1 MANRINNRRYNKL
14 LSYRNNYYMYGSQMQ
29 NDPYRLNDKYSTPAI
44 VNGMGGVQ
52 NPSQGYEPTI
62 TPPSAT
68 GRGLFGNLGATIVD
82 GFKSGALNGLAGG
95 LGNIA
100 GGAIGGGM
108 SSGIGSA
115 MTSLSGLAS
124 AIPGPWGAVASAGL
138 GVLGG
143 LTNRMFGSKLNK
155 ENIADVEGNINRLN
169 SLQADANS
177 FDTLSDI
184 WGNTAMGGNFT
195 NSYIGKDGWF
205 SNKAKKKAK
214 QLRDQME
221 LANAYAEN
229 ALQNNAH
236 NISETTMNNL
246 EANYAALGGFLNQYA
261 DGGSIYIKPENR
273 GKFNAT
279 KKRTGKT
286 TEELTHSKNP
296 LTRKRAIF
304 AQNASHWKH
313 AFGGEL
319 NTNGA
324 DFSTGLTFIDNGGL
338 HEDNPYEGVPM
349 GVDPEGNPNLVEEG
363 EIIYNDYVFSNRLT
377 VPKTIRSKYKLKG
390 DKDLTFADAVKQIS
404 KGATERPNDPISQET
419 LHEIMS
425 DLAQTQEGVREEA
438 SEGNKFAK
446 GGNMWTPTKINSY
459 KGLSNYYGY
468 NKPFW
473 MNENGK
479 YTDDYNNFINNS
491 YTKDMFR
498 QHIKN
503 QFDFYDNATAEQKQ
517 SNRYKAIQNFIDA
530 NKDWYKNRASI
541 ANWNISD
548 ALYNQ
553 GKQLAL
559 SNPGFMHPE
568 ELAQNALAKRADRY
582 FLRKKDANGKY
593 TITPMEGVTPW
604 KGFAQSGDYQGLK
617 YEEAFPNHKEV
628 GSEERPLDKKT
639 NTIYTDHYYDV
650 IPEEKSP
657 EEPKKLPPL
666 SLGRSNEDLRY
677 IPAIGLGL
685 ASITDALGLTNKPD
699 YSEAA
704 QIEAT
709 TRGGSYRPVSWSPI
723 GNKLSYR
730 PFDIDYYTNKLSAE
744 AGALRRSLA
753 NQSGGNSGRAI
764 AGLLAADYNA
774 QDKLGELFRKSEE
787 YNLEQRQKIE
797 DFNRATNQA
806 NSQGMLQADM
816 ANQQAYANAR
826 ESNLRGI
833 LAAAEMRQKA
843 RLSAEA
849 AKSANLSGF
858 LQAIG
863 DIGYEN
869 KSLNM
874 IRALM
879 EAGYVPVSDSIRD
892 IYATSSAKKRL
903 TSNGKT
909 NKKGGK

>member
-14 LSYRNNYYMYGSQMQ
+14 LSYRNNYFVGGGHMVA
-29 NDPYRLNDKYSTPAI
+29 PYYQTPPI
-44 VNGMGGVQ
+44 VSGMGGAQ
-52 NPSQGYEPTI
+52 NPSQGYEPTGI
-62 TPPSAT
+62 PSNT
-68 GRGLFGNLGATIVD
+68 SSTNGGLFGNLGASIVN

-108 SSGIGSA
+108 SSGVGSA

-177 FDTLSDI
+177 FDTLADI
-184 WGNTAMGGNFT
+184 WGNTSMGSNFT

-205 SNKAKKKAK
+205 SNKAKKKAQ

-261 DGGSIYIKPENR
+261 DGGGIHIKPENR

-279 KKRTGKT
+279 KRRTGKT

-304 AQNASHWKH
+304 AQNAAKWHH

-324 DFSTGLTFIDNGGL
+324 DFPTGLTFIGNGGL

-349 GVDPEGNPNLVEEG
+349 GVDPEGTPNLVEEG
-363 EIIYNDYVFSNRLT
+363 EVIYNDYVFSNRLT

-438 SEGNKFAK
+438 HEGNRFDT
-446 GGNMWTPTKINSY
+446 GGDMWTPTKINPY
-459 KGLSNYYGY
+459 KGVPNYYGF

-473 MNENGK
+473 MNNNGI
-479 YTDDYNNFINNS
+479 YTDNYNSFINNN
-491 YTKDMFR
+491 YNKDMFR

-503 QFDFYDNATAEQKQ
+503 QFDFYDNATEEQRK
-517 SNRYKAIQNFIDA
+517 SNRYKAIQNFIDN
-530 NKDWYKNRASI
+530 NKDWYNNRASI

-553 GKQLAL
+553 GKTLAL

-568 ELAQNALAKRADRY
+568 EIAQNALAKRANRY
-582 FLRKKDANGKY
+582 FLRGKDAKGNF
-593 TITPMEGVTPW
+593 TVTPMEVTPW
-604 KGFAQSGDYQGLK
+604 EGFASSGK
-617 YEEAFPNHKEV
+617 YEGLRYEDAFPNYKEV
-628 GSEERPLDKKT
+628 GKQERPIE
-639 NTIYTDHYYDV
+639 NGTIYTDYYYDENK
-650 IPEEKSP
+650 PA
-657 EEPKKLPPL
+657 EPTPSTKEDIPPL
-666 SLGRSNEDLRY
+666 DLGRSNETLRY
-677 IPAIGLGL
+677 APAIGLGMAAL
-685 ASITDALGLTNKPD
+685 SDALGITNKPD

-723 GNKLSYR
+723 GNKLGYR
-730 PFDIDYYTNKLSAE
+730 PFDRDYYTNKLSAE

-849 AKSANLSGF
+849 AKSANLSGL

-879 EAGYVPVSDSIRD
+879 EAGLVPVSDSIQD
-892 IYATSSAKKRL
+892 LYATSSAKKRL

>member
-14 LSYRNNYYMYGSQMQ
+14 LSYRNNYF
-29 NDPYRLNDKYSTPAI
+29 
-44 VNGMGGVQ
+44 VGGGRMFALC
-52 NPSQGYEPTI
+52 QGYEPTGI
-62 TPPSAT
+62 PSNT
-68 GRGLFGNLGATIVD
+68 SSTNGGLFGNLGASIVN

-95 LGNIA
+95 LGNIV

-108 SSGIGSA
+108 SSGVGSA

-124 AIPGPWGAVASAGL
+124 AIPGPLGAVASAGL

-143 LTNRMFGSKLNK
+143 LTNRMLGSKLNK

-177 FDTLSDI
+177 FDTLADI
-184 WGNTAMGGNFT
+184 WSNTSMGSNFT
-195 NSYIGKDGWF
+195 NSYIGKDGWL
-205 SNKAKKKAK
+205 SNKAKKKAR

-229 ALQNNAH
+229 ALQNNAY

-304 AQNASHWKH
+304 AQNAAKWHH

-324 DFSTGLTFIDNGGL
+324 DFPTGLTFIGNGGL

-349 GVDPEGNPNLVEEG
+349 GVDPEGTPNLVEEG
-363 EIIYNDYVFSNRLT
+363 EVIYNDYVFSNRLT

-425 DLAQTQEGVREEA
+425 DLAQTQEGVREE
-438 SEGNKFAK
+438 SNGGNKFAK
-446 GGNMWTPTKINSY
+446 GGILGNLYEGDGPAWQVLNRNNRTQDLNFGDPKFNPYTESGDIDWNIMYGKDSPYMKRRQYVLDNWESEGVKNW
-459 KGLSNYYGY
+459 LSNYVEGVNAYNRNRIGY
-468 NKPFW
+468 KP
-473 MNENGK
+473 MTVN
-479 YTDDYNNFINNS
+479 DI
-491 YTKDMFR
+491 TKDVFEHR
-498 QHIKN
+498 T
-503 QFDFYDNATAEQKQ
+503 FDK
-517 SNRYKAIQNFIDA
+517 SWGGMHSGIDYA
-530 NKDWYKNRASI
+530 GDPSVNRA
-541 ANWNISD
+541 N
-548 ALYNQ
+548 
-553 GKQLAL
+553 
-559 SNPGFMHPE
+559 
-568 ELAQNALAKRADRY
+568 RY
-582 FLRKKDANGKY
+582 FLRSKDDSGKY
-593 TITPMEGVTPW
+593 TITPMKIAPW
-604 KGFAQSGDYQGLK
+604 KGFAQSGEYQGLK
-617 YEEAFPNHKEV
+617 YEEAFPDYKEV
-628 GSEERPLDKKT
+628 GSEERPIEN
-639 NTIYTDHYYDV
+639 NTIYTDYYYDA
-650 IPEEKSP
+650 IPKEKAP

-666 SLGRSNEDLRY
+666 SLGRGNEELRY
-677 IPAIGLGL
+677 IPAIGLGI

-704 QIEAT
+704 QIEAA
-709 TRGGSYRPVSWSPI
+709 TRGGSYRPVSWNPI
-723 GNKLSYR
+723 GNKLGYR
-730 PFDIDYYTNKLSAE
+730 PFDRDYYTNKLSAE
-744 AGALRRSLA
+744 AGATRRALA

-816 ANQQAYANAR
+816 ANQKAYADAR
-826 ESNLRGI
+826 EINLRGI

-849 AKSANLSGF
+849 AKSANLSGL

-874 IRALM
+874 IRRLI
-879 EAGYVPVSDSIRD
+879 EAGIVPASEPIQDL
-892 IYATSSAKKRL
+892 YATSSARKKL
-903 TSNGKT
+903 TSNNKT
-909 NKKGGK
+909 NKKEGK

>member
-14 LSYRNNYYMYGSQMQ
+14 LSYRNNYFVGGGHMFV
-29 NDPYRLNDKYSTPAI
+29 PYYQTPPI
-44 VNGMGGVQ
+44 LSGMGGAQ
-52 NPSQGYEPTI
+52 NPSQGYEPTGI
-62 TPPSAT
+62 PSNT
-68 GRGLFGNLGATIVD
+68 SSTNGGLFGNLGASIVN
-82 GFKSGALNGLAGG
+82 GFKSGALNGLAGR

-108 SSGIGSA
+108 SSGVGSA

-143 LTNRMFGSKLNK
+143 LTNKMFGSKLNK

-177 FDTLSDI
+177 FDTLADI
-184 WGNTAMGGNFT
+184 WGNTSMGSNFT

-205 SNKAKKKAK
+205 SNKAKKKAQ

-261 DGGSIYIKPENR
+261 DGGGIHIKPENR

-304 AQNASHWKH
+304 AQNAAKWHH

-324 DFSTGLTFIDNGGL
+324 DFPTGLTFIGNGGL

-349 GVDPEGNPNLVEEG
+349 GVDPEGTPNLVEEG
-363 EIIYNDYVFSNRLT
+363 EVIYNDYVFSNRLT

-438 SEGNKFAK
+438 HEGNRFDT
-446 GGNMWTPTKINSY
+446 GGDMWTPTKINAY
-459 KGLSNYYGY
+459 KGVPNYYGF

-473 MNENGK
+473 MNNNGT
-479 YTDDYNNFINNS
+479 YTDNYNSFINNN
-491 YTKDMFR
+491 YNKDMFR

-503 QFDFYDNATAEQKQ
+503 QFDFYDNATEEQRK
-517 SNRYKAIQNFIDA
+517 SNRYKAIQNFIDS
-530 NKDWYKNRASI
+530 NRDWYNNRASI

-553 GKQLAL
+553 GKTLAL

-568 ELAQNALAKRADRY
+568 EIAQNALAKRANRY
-582 FLRKKDANGKY
+582 FLRGKDAKGNF
-593 TITPMEGVTPW
+593 TVTPMEVTPW
-604 KGFAQSGDYQGLK
+604 EGFASSGK
-617 YEEAFPNHKEV
+617 YEGLRYEDAFPNYKEV
-628 GSEERPLDKKT
+628 GKQERPIE
-639 NTIYTDHYYDV
+639 NGTIYTDYYYDENK
-650 IPEEKSP
+650 PA
-657 EEPKKLPPL
+657 EPTPSTKEDIPPL
-666 SLGRSNEDLRY
+666 DLGRSNETLRY
-677 IPAIGLGL
+677 APAIGLGMAAL
-685 ASITDALGLTNKPD
+685 SDALGITNKPD

-723 GNKLSYR
+723 GNKLGYK
-730 PFDIDYYTNKLSAE
+730 PFDRDYYTNKLSAE

-879 EAGYVPVSDSIRD
+879 EAGLVPVSDSIQD
-892 IYATSSAKKRL
+892 LYATSSAKKRL

>member
-14 LSYRNNYYMYGSQMQ
+14 LSYRNNYYVYGSQMQ
-29 NDPYRLNDKYSTPAI
+29 NDPYRLNGIYSTPAI
-44 VNGMGGVQ
+44 VSGMGGAQ
-52 NPSQGYEPTI
+52 NPTQGFEPTI

-68 GRGLFGNLGATIVD
+68 GRGLFGNLGATIVN

-100 GGAIGGGM
+100 GGVIGGGM
-108 SSGIGSA
+108 SSGVGSA

-177 FDTLSDI
+177 FDTLADI
-184 WGNTAMGGNFT
+184 WGNTSMGSNFT

-221 LANAYAEN
+221 LANAYAKN
-229 ALQNNAH
+229 ALQNNAN

-286 TEELTHSKNP
+286 IEELTHSKNP

-304 AQNASHWKH
+304 AQNAAKWHH

-363 EIIYNDYVFSNRLT
+363 EVIYNDYVFSNRLT

-404 KGATERPNDPISQET
+404 KGATERPNDSISQET

-446 GGNMWTPTKINSY
+446 GGILGNLYGGSGPAWQVLNRNNKT
-459 KGLSNYYGY
+459 KGL
-468 NKPFW
+468 
-473 MNENGK
+473 
-479 YTDDYNNFINNS
+479 NFGDPNFNP
-491 YTKDMFR
+491 YTKDGDIDWEIMYGENSPYMKRR
-498 QHIKN
+498 QYVLDNWESEGVKN
-503 QFDFYDNATAEQKQ
+503 WLSKYVEGVNAYNNNRTGYKPMSVNDITKDVFEHRTFDR
-517 SNRYKAIQNFIDA
+517 SWGGMHSGIDYA
-530 NKDWYKNRASI
+530 GDPSI
-541 ANWNISD
+541 N
-548 ALYNQ
+548 
-553 GKQLAL
+553 
-559 SNPGFMHPE
+559 
-568 ELAQNALAKRADRY
+568 RADRH
-582 FLRKKDANGKY
+582 FLRSKDASGKY
-593 TITPMEGVTPW
+593 TITPMEVIPW
-604 KGFAQSGDYQGLK
+604 KGFAQSGKYKGLK
-617 YEEAFPNHKEV
+617 YEEAFPNYKEA
-628 GSEERPLDKKT
+628 GSEERPLDKGT

-650 IPEEKSP
+650 IPEEKAP
-657 EEPKKLPPL
+657 EEPEKLPPL
-666 SLGRSNEDLRY
+666 NLGRSNENLRY

-730 PFDIDYYTNKLSAE
+730 PFDRDYYTNKLSAE

-849 AKSANLSGF
+849 AKSANLSGL

-879 EAGYVPVSDSIRD
+879 EAGLVPVSDSIRD
-892 IYATSSAKKRL
+892 LYATSSAKKRL

>member
-14 LSYRNNYYMYGSQMQ
+14 LSYRNNYFVGGGHMFA
-29 NDPYRLNDKYSTPAI
+29 PYYQTPPI
-44 VNGMGGVQ
+44 VSGMGGAQ
-52 NPSQGYEPTI
+52 NPSQGYEPTGA
-62 TPPSAT
+62 PPSAT
-68 GRGLFGNLGATIVD
+68 NGGLFSNLGASIVN

-108 SSGIGSA
+108 SSGVGSV

-177 FDTLSDI
+177 FDTLADI
-184 WGNTAMGGNFT
+184 WGNTSMGSNFT

-261 DGGSIYIKPENR
+261 
-273 GKFNAT
+273 
-279 KKRTGKT
+279 
-286 TEELTHSKNP
+286 
-296 LTRKRAIF
+296 
-304 AQNASHWKH
+304 
-313 AFGGEL
+313 FGGEL

-349 GVDPEGNPNLVEEG
+349 GVDPEGTPNLVEEG

-446 GGNMWTPTKINSY
+446 GGILGNLYGGDGPAWQVLNRNNKTQGLNFGDPKFNPYTKNGDIDWNIMYGKDSPY
-459 KGLSNYYGY
+459 MKRRQYVLDNWESEGVKNWLSKYVEGVNAY
-468 NKPFW
+468 NKNRTGYKT
-473 MNENGK
+473 MSVN
-479 YTDDYNNFINNS
+479 DI
-491 YTKDMFR
+491 TKDVFEHR
-498 QHIKN
+498 T
-503 QFDFYDNATAEQKQ
+503 FDK
-517 SNRYKAIQNFIDA
+517 SWGGMHSGIDYA
-530 NKDWYKNRASI
+530 GDPSINRA
-541 ANWNISD
+541 N
-548 ALYNQ
+548 
-553 GKQLAL
+553 
-559 SNPGFMHPE
+559 
-568 ELAQNALAKRADRY
+568 RY
-582 FLRKKDANGKY
+582 FLRSKDANGKY
-593 TITPMEGVTPW
+593 TITSMKITPW
-604 KGFAQSGDYQGLK
+604 KGFAQSGDYKGLK
-617 YEEAFPNHKEV
+617 YEEAFPNYKEV
-628 GSEERPLDKKT
+628 GSEKRPLDKNT

-650 IPEEKSP
+650 IPEEKAP
-657 EEPKKLPPL
+657 EEPEKLPPL
-666 SLGRSNEDLRY
+666 DLGRSNENLRY

-685 ASITDALGLTNKPD
+685 ASLTDALGLTNKPD

-709 TRGGSYRPVSWSPI
+709 TRGGSYRPVSWNPI
-723 GNKLSYR
+723 GNKLGYR
-730 PFDIDYYTNKLSAE
+730 PFDRDYYTNKLSAE

-787 YNLEQRQKIE
+787 YNLEQRQRIE

-816 ANQQAYANAR
+816 ANQQAYADAR

-849 AKSANLSGF
+849 AKSANLSGL

-879 EAGYVPVSDSIRD
+879 EAGLVPVSDSIRD
-892 IYATSSAKKRL
+892 LYATSSAKKRL

>member
-14 LSYRNNYYMYGSQMQ
+14 LSYRNNYFWNGSQMQ
-29 NDPYRLNDKYSTPAI
+29 NRSRRLGYSTPAFI
-44 VNGMGGVQ
+44 DGMGGVQ
-52 NPSQGYEPTI
+52 NPTQGYEPTI

-68 GRGLFGNLGATIVD
+68 GGGLFGNLGATIVD

-108 SSGIGSA
+108 SSGVGSA

-124 AIPGPWGAVASAGL
+124 AIPGPLGAVASAGL

-177 FDTLSDI
+177 FDTLADI
-184 WGNTAMGGNFT
+184 WGNTSMGSNFT

-279 KKRTGKT
+279 KRRTGKT

-304 AQNASHWKH
+304 SQNASHWKH

-324 DFSTGLTFIDNGGL
+324 DFPTGLIFIDNGGL

-363 EIIYNDYVFSNRLT
+363 EVIYNDYVFSNRLT

-473 MNENGK
+473 MDENGK

-503 QFDFYDNATAEQKQ
+503 QFDFYDKATPEQKQ
-517 SNRYKAIQNFIDA
+517 SNRYKAIQNFIDT
-530 NKDWYKNRASI
+530 NKDWYKNRANI

-568 ELAQNALAKRADRY
+568 ELAQNALAKRVDRH
-582 FLRKKDANGKY
+582 FLRSKDANGKY

-604 KGFAQSGDYQGLK
+604 KGFAQSGDYKGLK

-639 NTIYTDHYYDV
+639 STIYTDHYYDV
-650 IPEEKSP
+650 IPEEKAT

-685 ASITDALGLTNKPD
+685 ASLTDALGLTNKPD

-730 PFDIDYYTNKLSAE
+730 PFDRDYYTNKLSAE

-787 YNLEQRQKIE
+787 YNLEQRQRIE

-849 AKSANLSGF
+849 AKSANLSGL

-879 EAGYVPVSDSIRD
+879 EAGLVPVSDSIRD
-892 IYATSSAKKRL
+892 LYATSSAKKRL